1 MSGNERYRVNSTRY
15 MIRRAIPT
23 LNLSLQSKQLL
34 KVGCLILSSHIRF
47 VRVVI
52 DSMSVNFHNTLDMVL
67 RLIGPSKDPQNCP

>member
-23 LNLSLQSKQLL
+23 PNLSLQSKSLL

-52 DSMSVNFHNTLDMVL
+52 DSIRVNFHRIRDAVL
-67 RLIGPSKDPQNCP
+67 QLIGRSKDP